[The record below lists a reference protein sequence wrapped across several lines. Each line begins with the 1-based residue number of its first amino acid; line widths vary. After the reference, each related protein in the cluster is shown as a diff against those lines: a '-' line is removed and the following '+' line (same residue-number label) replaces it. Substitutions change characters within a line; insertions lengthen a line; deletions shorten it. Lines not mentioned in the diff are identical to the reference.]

1 MGTAFGR
8 LSYFVLRFF
17 IACVPDRTLS
27 GLPSPHPEAPCPF
40 SVSPTFVAHS
50 CESSHLAKQEN
61 LRYYEDTKK
70 E

>member
-1 MGTAFGR
+1 MRAAQK
-8 LSYFVLRFF
+8 RFPF
-17 IACVPDRTLS
+17 AHQHIQYTIF
-27 GLPSPHPEAPCPF
+27 APQCPF